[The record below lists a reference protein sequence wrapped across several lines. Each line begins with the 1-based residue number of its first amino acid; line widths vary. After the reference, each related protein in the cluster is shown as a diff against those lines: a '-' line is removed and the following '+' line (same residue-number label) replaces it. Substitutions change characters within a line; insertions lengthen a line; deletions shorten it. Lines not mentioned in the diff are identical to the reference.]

1 MRRWRFLVGLNVL
14 AQVLLLGFEMWVHR
28 LPRAVVTPLVL
39 SLGFPFYPVIYFA
52 GDSLGAF
59 VLVLMLLNPLL
70 WATMVEAGLRRF
82 VDPPKDSGEGA
93 E

>member
-14 AQVLLLGFEMWVHR
+14 AQVLLIGFEMWVHR

-39 SLGFPFYPVIYFA
+39 SLGFPLYPVIYFA
-52 GDSLGAF
+52 GDHLGAF